1 MTDALGGLTVLDLSR
16 GLGGALV
23 SLVLADY
30 GAEVIHVESPTGD
43 PLRGHGAFPLWGRGK
58 KSVVLELRS
67 DADRRTLRRLAESVD
82 VVLETFRPGVAERL
96 GLAYEDL
103 APAHPALVHTSIT
116 GFGRRGPYA
125 RLKGYEAVVMAKL
138 GAMRHVEGMAPRR
151 GPAFPAVP
159 YATFSAAHAALQGTL
174 AALYVRERTGRGQ
187 KVDATLVQGMAA
199 HDPWDWFLRIIAE
212 RYPEAFHPAP
222 PYSERLVPTQSFA
235 FRLLVCLT
243 RDGRWLQ
250 FSQTSPHLFA
260 EFMHVLGLDWMWN
273 DPEWKTAPEF
283 EDEAKRERFWE
294 RMLTAARERTVAEWE
309 DVFREHPNVW
319 AELFRSTEEVL
330 DHPQMVHNRHL
341 VDVADPIVGRT
352 RQLAPMVRMT
362 ATPGRVRTPAPLL
375 GEHTAQVLDD
385 LESGRLRPSTSGR
398 SEPIPERP
406 LDGVTVV
413 EFGLWYAAPFGTAL
427 LADLGARVIKI
438 EPIAGEP
445 MRNVMPF
452 PEAGG
457 VKVLQGK
464 ESVAVALDRAESRE
478 IVRRL
483 ARAADLVLMSYRAGV
498 AEKHGVDAETL
509 RRENPR
515 LVYLNAPG
523 YGVDG
528 PCARKPAYAPT
539 IGVASGAALY
549 QAGPSIPH
557 GPSLSLDQIKPASI
571 RLNYAAQAPGN
582 ADGCSALGVATALLL
597 GLVARERVGV
607 GQEMLTSMLCTTAY
621 AVSDDALAYPG
632 KPARSGPDADL
643 YGLSALY
650 RLYEAASGWVFLAAL
665 RDREWESLA
674 RALAVRVDLSSDPR
688 FATAALRRENDPALA
703 DALARVF
710 RGATAREW
718 EDELIAHDIACVEI
732 ASGPV
737 SRAVMDDAI
746 TREAGFLA
754 EVEHP
759 TLGRHR
765 RLGPIVSLSL
775 TPGDARPAP
784 SLGQHTEAVLREI
797 GFSAAA
803 IDDLESRGVVFRAA
817 P

>member
-1 MTDALGGLTVLDLSR
+1 MSDALAGLTVLDLSR
-16 GLGGALV
+16 ELGGALV

-30 GAEVIHVESPTGD
+30 GADVVQVESPEGN
-43 PLRGHGAFPLWGRGK
+43 PLRRHRAYPLWGRGK
-58 KSVVLELRS
+58 KSVVLDLAAE
-67 DADRRTLRRLAESVD
+67 DGRRTLRRMAESVD
-82 VVLETFRPGVAERL
+82 VLIETFRPGVAERL
-96 GLAYEDL
+96 GVAYEDL
-103 APAHPALVHTSIT
+103 APVHPGLVHTSIT

-125 RLKGYEAVVMAKL
+125 RLKGYEGVVMAKL

-187 KVDATLVQGMAA
+187 KVDATLVQGIAA

-260 EFMHVLGLDWMWN
+260 EFMRVLGLDWMWS

-294 RMLTAARERTVAEWE
+294 KMLTAARERTVAEWE
-309 DVFREHPNVW
+309 EVFREHPNVW
-319 AELFRSTEEVL
+319 AELFRSTEELL
-330 DHPQMVHNRHL
+330 DHPQMRHNRHL
-341 VDVADPIVGRT
+341 VEVEDRVAGAT

-362 ATPGRVRTPAPLL
+362 ATPGRVRSPAPLL
-375 GEHTAQVLDD
+375 GEHTDAVLADVA
-385 LESGRLRPSTSGR
+385 SGRLRPSANGR
-398 SEPIPERP
+398 SEPVPRRP
-406 LDGVTVV
+406 LDGVTVL
-413 EFGLWYAAPFGTAL
+413 EFGLWYAAPFGPAL

-457 VKVLQGK
+457 IKVLQGK
-464 ESVAVALDRAESRE
+464 ESVAVALDREESRE
-478 IVRRL
+478 IIRRL
-483 ARAADLVLMSYRAGV
+483 SRRADLVLMSYRAGV
-498 AEKHGVDAETL
+498 AAKHGVDYETL
-509 RRENPR
+509 RRENPK

-539 IGVASGAALY
+539 IGVASGAALF

-557 GPSLSLDQIKPASI
+557 GPDLSLDEIKPASI

-597 GLVARERVGV
+597 GLVARERTGA

-621 AVSDDALAYPG
+621 AVSDDALAYAG
-632 KPARSGPDADL
+632 KPPRIGPDAGL

-650 RLYEAASGWVFLAAL
+650 RLYETASGWVFLAAL
-665 RDREWESLA
+665 REREW
-674 RALAVRVDLSSDPR
+674 RALAGALADRVDLAGDER
-688 FATAALRRENDPALA
+688 FATPERRRQNDAALAEV
-703 DALARVF
+703 LARVL
-710 RGATAREW
+710 RTGPASAWESELTAR
-718 EDELIAHDIACVEI
+718 DVACVEI
-732 ASGPV
+732 APGPV

-765 RLGPIVSLSL
+765 RLAPIVSLSL
-775 TPGDARPAP
+775 TPGEARPAP
-784 SLGQHTEAVLREI
+784 VLGQDTDRVLREI
-797 GFSAAA
+797 GFAPEAVS
-803 IDDLESRGVVFRAA
+803 DLEARGVVLRAA
-817 P
+817 T